1 MKLIRKRKQLPET
14 ALHCRFRTDWRSQP
28 VKASCVVSLMTTM
41 MKPAVAVRGFER
53 RIENGK
59 LSQKTQKTKDLFVK
73 YRKTKVS
80 KMEKRIELEEW
91 SKLVK
96 IR

>member
-1 MKLIRKRKQLPET
+1 
-14 ALHCRFRTDWRSQP
+14 
-28 VKASCVVSLMTTM
+28 